1 MSMHEDYNQRI
12 GLIRRIRNLLL
23 LQARVNLY
31 NALILPLFDYR
42 DVIWGEKN
50 NYTIMS
56 ELQILQN
63 KAAKVML
70 GQPPGSP
77 STEALKSLGHCPQE
91 GFFIAALQST
101 SVLLEKP
108 ISTLILLKLKL
119 FIHII
124 QDALMIF
131 AYPYPEQTG
140 VNKLLFFMARKTG
153 TAFQM
158 I

>member
-1 MSMHEDYNQRI
+1 MSCPW
-12 GLIRRIRNLLL
+12 LIFIE
-23 LQARVNLY
+23 VTVHKK
-31 NALILPLFDYR
+31 AL
-42 DVIWGEKN
+42 
-50 NYTIMS
+50 
-56 ELQILQN
+56 
-63 KAAKVML
+63 
-70 GQPPGSP
+70 
-77 STEALKSLGHCPQE
+77 
-91 GFFIAALQST
+91 FIAALLST

-140 VNKLLFFMARKTG
+140 VNKLLFFTPRKTG

>member
-1 MSMHEDYNQRI
+1 MCYLTGD
-12 GLIRRIRNLLL
+12 G
-23 LQARVNLY
+23 
-31 NALILPLFDYR
+31 
-42 DVIWGEKN
+42 
-50 NYTIMS
+50 
-56 ELQILQN
+56 
-63 KAAKVML
+63 
-70 GQPPGSP
+70 
-77 STEALKSLGHCPQE
+77 KSLASSYS
-91 GFFIAALQST
+91 FLVSST
-101 SVLLEKP
+101 GIYKKTHYS

-140 VNKLLFFMARKTG
+140 VNKLLFFTPRKTG

>member
-1 MSMHEDYNQRI
+1 MEISLENLFFDI
-12 GLIRRIRNLLL
+12 G
-23 LQARVNLY
+23 
-31 NALILPLFDYR
+31 PLMGY
-42 DVIWGEKN
+42 
-50 NYTIMS
+50 
-56 ELQILQN
+56 
-63 KAAKVML
+63 
-70 GQPPGSP
+70 SP
-77 STEALKSLGHCPQE
+77 
-91 GFFIAALQST
+91 FIAALQPT

-108 ISTLILLKLKL
+108 ISTLILLKVKL

-140 VNKLLFFMARKTG
+140 VNKLSFFTLRKTG